1 MPVHKIAISIPR
13 EVMVEVDRA
22 ARERGVA
29 RSRFISDVLR
39 LVARART
46 DAEVTRRLD
55 AVFADPRVAA
65 EQVGDAERYLAG
77 GSTDGDAW

>member
-1 MPVHKIAISIPR
+1 VPVHKIAISVPR
-13 EVMVEVDRA
+13 DVMVEVDRA

-39 LVARART
+39 LVAQARN

-55 AVFADPRVAA
+55 AVFADARVQS
-65 EQVGDAERYLAG
+65 EQRDDAERYLTAG
-77 GSTDGDAW
+77 SRSGADW

>member
-1 MPVHKIAISIPR
+1 MPVHKIAISVPR

-29 RSRFISDVLR
+29 RSRFISDMLR
-39 LVARART
+39 LVAQARS

-55 AVFADPRVAA
+55 AVFADARVAS
-65 EQVGDAERYLAG
+65 EQRSDAERDLAA
-77 GSTDGDAW
+77 GSRNGAEW